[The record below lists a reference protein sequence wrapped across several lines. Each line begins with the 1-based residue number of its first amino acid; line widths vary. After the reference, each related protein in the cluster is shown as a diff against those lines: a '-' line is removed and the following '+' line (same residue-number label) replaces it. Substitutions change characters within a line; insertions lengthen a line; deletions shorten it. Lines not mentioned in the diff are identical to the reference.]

1 MRNTYTASKNIV
13 KNIVTILISNSNI
26 VSLSVTVMINNCDDF
41 DNMNNEQ

>member
-13 KNIVTILISNSNI
+13 KIVTILISNSNI

>member
-13 KNIVTILISNSNI
+13 KKIVTILISNSNI